1 VTPAPTYNRGLHR
14 LALLTALATFPL
26 IFMGGLV
33 TTHDAGLSVPDWP
46 NSYGYNM
53 FLFPPSQWV
62 GGILYEHTHRL
73 MGTVVGYCSLML
85 ALWAWGAGRNPRAR
99 RLYVGGI
106 VACVAAAIG
115 IGVWLAAGHP
125 GKQGDKLTSHAAQ
138 SIVSFVGLAMVL
150 AAAWASR
157 VREPRHWVRWL
168 SIGVLGMVVFQ
179 GILGGLRVVA
189 LKLDLAIVHACVAQA
204 FFCLAAMVAVVTSK
218 WWANAESR
226 REPGSPAG
234 RTLIRLAVL
243 ACVVIYLQLMVG
255 ATMRHYKAGLA
266 IPDLPLAYGHLIPP
280 TDAASLHDAQQR
292 LAGDQWWDANEATL
306 GQVWLHF
313 GHRIGALLVTAAL
326 AVLITV
332 ILRKH
337 RRPGLRW
344 PAFLLIAL
352 LLVQITLGVLTVLLK
367 KPADI
372 TSAHVA
378 VGALVLVTT
387 FVLAVRSMRLY
398 SQPVLVG
405 SDRDQRGFQPV
416 EDDRNPSLT
425 GAVARPAIS

>member
-14 LALLTALATFPL
+14 LAIVTALATFPL

-85 ALWAWGAGRNPRAR
+85 ALWAWGAGRNATVR
-99 RLYVGGI
+99 RFLLGGI
-106 VACVAAAIG
+106 VASLFGAAVIG
-115 IGVWLAAGHP
+115 AWLAFGHP
-125 GKQGDKLTSHAAQ
+125 ANRSDKLASHAAQ
-138 SIVSFVGLAMVL
+138 SIVSFVGLALVL

-168 SIGVLGMVVFQ
+168 SVGVLGMVVFQ
-179 GILGGLRVVA
+179 GVLGGLRVVA

-204 FFCLAAMVAVVTSK
+204 FFCLAALVAVVTSR
-218 WWANAESR
+218 WWERVQLERDTIST
-226 REPGSPAG
+226 SG
-234 RTLIRLAVL
+234 RTLVRLAVL
-243 ACVVIYLQLMVG
+243 AWVVIYLQLMVG
-255 ATMRHYKAGLA
+255 ATMRHYRAGLA
-266 IPDLPLAYGHLIPP
+266 IPDLPLAYGHVIPP

-313 GHRIGALLVTAAL
+313 GHRLGAVLVTIAL
-326 AVLITV
+326 TVLITV

-337 RRPGLRW
+337 RRPGLLG

-352 LLVQITLGVLTVLLK
+352 LLLQLTLGVLTVLLK

-398 SQPVLVG
+398 SQPILVG
-405 SDRDQRGFQPV
+405 SDRDQRGFEPL

-425 GAVARPAIS
+425 GAVGRPAIS

>member
-1 VTPAPTYNRGLHR
+1 MTPAPTYNRGLHR

-85 ALWAWGAGRNPRAR
+85 ALWAWGAGRSATVR
-99 RLYVGGI
+99 RFLLGGMIASIFGAI
-106 VACVAAAIG
+106 VIA
-115 IGVWLAAGHP
+115 VWLVFGHA
-125 GKQGDKLTSHAAQ
+125 KQGDKLASHAAQ
-138 SIVSFVGLAMVL
+138 SIVSFVGLALVL
-150 AAAWASR
+150 FAAWASR

-179 GILGGLRVVA
+179 GVLGGLRVVA

-204 FFCLAAMVAVVTSK
+204 FFCLAALVAVVTSR
-218 WWANAESR
+218 WWER
-226 REPGSPAG
+226 VQLEREPNSPAG
-234 RTLIRLAVL
+234 RMLTRLAIL
-243 ACVVIYLQLMVG
+243 AWVIIYLQLMVG

-266 IPDLPLAYGHLIPP
+266 IPDLPLAYGHVIPP
-280 TDAASLHDAQQR
+280 TDAATLHDAQQR

-337 RRPGLRW
+337 RRPGLRG
-344 PAFLLIAL
+344 PALLLIGL

-405 SDRDQRGFQPV
+405 SDRDQRGFQPI

-425 GAVARPAIS
+425 GAVGRPAIS